1 MALHFPDSRDRTL
14 PSLWAF
20 AEARRKPCVDAL
32 LMARIMDVLT
42 VTLGHQEKSSAR
54 ITETKDWNPHKDM
67 KTVRLC
73 TEDIEIVLTIPDFN
87 FI

>member
-1 MALHFPDSRDRTL
+1 
-14 PSLWAF
+14 
-20 AEARRKPCVDAL
+20 
-32 LMARIMDVLT
+32 MARIMDVLT